1 MEVMGNQGNLI
12 WTKFQKIQPMH
23 KMSITE
29 VHKLI
34 MKKNV
39 IDSVGLLKNVVA
51 NYAKSSFIMSW
62 ILLFTTDACGGNGG
76 NGGNGAEAGSLKLL
90 STSNAS
96 IMVINT
102 RVRSNGGSSGTGG
115 VQASGLKCN
124 RHFKGYMRYWPSNV
138 CSGAICRHCVNTQYH
153 EEFGN
158 YGYTNNDK
166 DCPGLHGVNGISGNN
181 WEP

>member
-62 ILLFTTDACGGNGG
+62 ILLQMLVEETEVM
-76 NGGNGAEAGSLKLL
+76 EAMEVMELQLEASNSFQQAMPVSWLL
-90 STSNAS
+90 
-96 IMVINT
+96 I
-102 RVRSNGGSSGTGG
+102 
-115 VQASGLKCN
+115 
-124 RHFKGYMRYWPSNV
+124 P
-138 CSGAICRHCVNTQYH
+138 
-153 EEFGN
+153 E
-158 YGYTNNDK
+158 
-166 DCPGLHGVNGISGNN
+166 
-181 WEP
+181 